1 MVSFLIHAVS
11 LEPRRSTRACF
22 GKFLAGKFL
31 QSTAATQRFKSKTGN
46 QKRAKNHG
54 QFSHS
59 RCFVRTCRSKGLLW
73 KTFLRGT
80 LCKAQAPRSISKERR
95 RTKNDQKSWEVF
107 SFALFRRALSFEGLA
122 WKNFSRENF
131 CKSQAPRSVSEER
144 RWTKNERK
152 SWEVFSFALFR
163 PNLSFKRLA
172 WKHFSR
178 ENFCKAQAPRSVS
191 KERRRTKN
199 EQKSWEVFSFAL
211 FRPNL
216 SFEGLAWK
224 HFSRENFCKAQA
236 PRSVSK
242 ERRRTKNEQKSWEVP
257 GFVPRTGLNAAER
270 WIQIKKEKIKISAR
284 VSPSFMSKN
293 HPLGWWNFVNLLIY
307 LLLTSSWE
315 KESDLVTSLLNCKL
329 TGSCVTLH
337 CWYLRLKQRHVW
349 SRPESGVWEKF
360 VNLLLY
366 ILLASSCEKFS
377 LSLTSYIY
385 MLYMFS
391 QDMLI
396 FLPFQRYAATFV
408 VRRAVLENFPK
419 KTYTQKMSEK
429 NIKNHDFKI
438 SSLAKK

>member
-1 MVSFLIHAVS
+1 
-11 LEPRRSTRACF
+11 
-22 GKFLAGKFL
+22 
-31 QSTAATQRFKSKTGN
+31 
-46 QKRAKNHG
+46 
-54 QFSHS
+54 
-59 RCFVRTCRSKGLLW
+59 
-73 KTFLRGT
+73 
-80 LCKAQAPRSISKERR
+80 
-95 RTKNDQKSWEVF
+95 
-107 SFALFRRALSFEGLA
+107 
-122 WKNFSRENF
+122 
-131 CKSQAPRSVSEER
+131 
-144 RWTKNERK
+144 
-152 SWEVFSFALFR
+152 
-163 PNLSFKRLA
+163 
-172 WKHFSR
+172 
-178 ENFCKAQAPRSVS
+178 
-191 KERRRTKN
+191 
-199 EQKSWEVFSFAL
+199 
-211 FRPNL
+211 
-216 SFEGLAWK
+216 
-224 HFSRENFCKAQA
+224 
-236 PRSVSK
+236 
-242 ERRRTKNEQKSWEVP
+242 
-257 GFVPRTGLNAAER
+257 
-270 WIQIKKEKIKISAR
+270 
-284 VSPSFMSKN
+284 MSKN

-419 KTYTQKMSEK
+419 KTYTQKMTEK